1 MREDSRRGRYLDGGL
16 GFNLI
21 SSGATEQRGDM
32 VSTVVTWSA
41 KGLRK
46 INL

>member
-1 MREDSRRGRYLDGGL
+1 MGELV
-16 GFNLI
+16 FNLI

-32 VSTVVTWSA
+32 VSTVVTRSA
-41 KGLRK
+41 KFLRK